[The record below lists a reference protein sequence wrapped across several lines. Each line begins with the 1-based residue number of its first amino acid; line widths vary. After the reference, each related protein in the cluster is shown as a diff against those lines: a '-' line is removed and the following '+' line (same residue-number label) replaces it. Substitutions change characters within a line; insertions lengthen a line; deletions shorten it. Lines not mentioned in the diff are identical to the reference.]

1 MSWQTMG
8 LRTKLITATVVTVA
22 LGFSVTLGIV
32 TYKSYTAT
40 YAQGEALA
48 QAEALDAAAKVRLR
62 LDSAMSAAHSLALA
76 LEGLHGAGGH
86 SRTAINALLLH
97 SLKGR
102 PEVLGMYTGW
112 EPNAFDGDDARHVGK
127 EGHDSTGRFVPYWH
141 RGNGQPALEPLVDY
155 TKEGAGDYY
164 ILAQRSNKPQLID
177 PYFYALSGKQV
188 LITSLVQPILKDGR
202 FQGIAGVDIALDTLQ
217 KELAAIRPLQAGH
230 VALYSASGL
239 VVSHPDA
246 AQLGKPA
253 SLPAEAISAL
263 KDGRSL
269 RWSDEQGQ
277 VNFLEPTRI
286 DGPDKSW
293 ATVVSVPTSAIVGSA
308 ESLRA
313 TAILLG
319 LVSAGLITAVLFGLL
334 TALTRPLTQL
344 SRAMSELSSGDADLT
359 RRVPIDRADELGRTA
374 ASLNAFLD
382 RLQSMFRDVRD
393 ESQALAKG
401 LRAVNRSTEQV
412 AMSSRTVADTTSE
425 NAATIEEIT
434 VSSGHIADHA
444 READEAMLT
453 TRQQSRR
460 SAAAVNAMEAQM
472 RNIGTTIERLA
483 GSLGELSARSQQ
495 VAGVVQV
502 IREVADQ
509 TNLLALNAA
518 IEAARA
524 GEQGRGFAVV
534 ADEVRKL
541 AERTGSATLEIRSTI
556 ESMHHDT
563 EQAVAGMTG
572 TRNEVESGI
581 ANVAAVAREIAAIE
595 ASMEAAAL
603 RVREIAEAT
612 REQSAATTALARSV
626 EVTSNMVT
634 STDDAIQ
641 NASGTIL
648 QLDQASGR
656 LGELVG
662 RFKL

>member
-62 LDSAMSAAHSLALA
+62 LDSAMSVAHSLALA
-76 LEGLHGAGGH
+76 LEGLHGAGDH

-102 PEVLGMYTGW
+102 PEVLGIYTGW

-164 ILAQRSNKPQLID
+164 ILAQRSSKPQLID

-202 FQGIAGVDIALDTLQ
+202 FQGIAGVDIALDALQ

-453 TRQQSRR
+453 TREQSRR

-472 RNIGTTIERLA
+472 RNIGATIERLA

-541 AERTGSATLEIRSTI
+541 AERTTSSVQEISSVISTI
-556 ESMHHDT
+556 QHGAAGAVSSMQSSRTLVSEVVLAASTASESMTGICHSASTMQGAIDNISDALREQRGAST
-563 EQAVAGMTG
+563 ELA
-572 TRNEVESGI
+572 RNVEAI
-581 ANVAAVAREIAAIE
+581 AQMSEENSAAVGSV
-595 ASMEAAAL
+595 ASTAHRLLTVADSL
-603 RVREIAEAT
+603 KSSVSRFRV
-612 REQSAATTALARSV
+612 
-626 EVTSNMVT
+626 
-634 STDDAIQ
+634 
-641 NASGTIL
+641 
-648 QLDQASGR
+648 
-656 LGELVG
+656 
-662 RFKL
+662 

>member
-22 LGFSVTLGIV
+22 LGFSATLGIV

-40 YAQGEALA
+40 YTQGEALA
-48 QAEALDAAAKVRLR
+48 QAEALDAAGRVRLR
-62 LDSAMSAAHSLALA
+62 LDNAMSVAHSLALD
-76 LEGLHGAGGH
+76 LEGLHGTGAQ
-86 SRTAINALLLH
+86 SRTAINAMLRH
-97 SLKGR
+97 SLEGR
-102 PEVLGMYTGW
+102 PEILGIYTGW
-112 EPNAFDGDDARHVGK
+112 EPNAFDGDDARHAGK

-164 ILAQRSNKPQLID
+164 LVAQRSRKPQLID
-177 PYFYALSGKQV
+177 PYFYVISGKQV

-202 FQGIAGVDIALDTLQ
+202 FQGIAGVDIALDALQ

-239 VVSHPDA
+239 VVSHPDTA
-246 AQLGKPA
+246 SLGKPA
-253 SLPAEAISAL
+253 SLPADALAAL
-263 KDGRSL
+263 KAGTRL
-269 RWSDEQGQ
+269 RWTDGGT
-277 VNFLEPTRI
+277 VNFLEPTHI
-286 DGPDKSW
+286 QGPDTPW
-293 ATVVSVPTSAIVGSA
+293 ATVVSVPTEAIIGSA
-308 ESLRA
+308 ESLRT

-344 SRAMSELSSGDADLT
+344 SRAMNELSSGDADLT

-374 ASLNAFLD
+374 AALNAFLD
-382 RLQSMFRDVRD
+382 RLHGMFRDVRD

-401 LRAVNRSTEQV
+401 LRDVNRSTEQV

-444 READEAMLT
+444 READEAMLA
-453 TRQQSRR
+453 TREQSRR
-460 SAAAVNAMEAQM
+460 SAQAVSAMEAQM
-472 RNIGTTIERLA
+472 RNIGTTIESLA
-483 GSLGELSARSQQ
+483 GSLGELSVRSQQ

-556 ESMHHDT
+556 DSMHQDT

-572 TRNEVESGI
+572 TRHEVESGI

-641 NASGTIL
+641 TASGTIV